1 MVCGGVSYG
10 RFSVRLPSH
19 AQEIALVCI
28 CVSSLLAYFTLA
40 PYSQL
45 LLENFSNPFT
55 IFSFDGVTSMLYH
68 HHGLGKDFSAG
79 YPEYFGPQVDEEAVT
94 YLIMVFFLLEF
105 VARSNFS

>member
-1 MVCGGVSYG
+1 
-10 RFSVRLPSH
+10 
-19 AQEIALVCI
+19 
-28 CVSSLLAYFTLA
+28 
-40 PYSQL
+40 
-45 LLENFSNPFT
+45 
-55 IFSFDGVTSMLYH
+55 MLYH